1 MIIIFDFYLF
11 IYAFDHLQDYK
22 CDLRWQTAAVLAL
35 QETAEAYLV
44 ALFEDS
50 NLCAIHARRCSLQ
63 PKDLQLARRL
73 RGERA

>member
-1 MIIIFDFYLF
+1 L
-11 IYAFDHLQDYK
+11 AQDYK
-22 CDLRWQTAAVLAL
+22 NDLRFQAAAVLAL

-50 NLCAIHARRCSLQ
+50 NLCAIHARRTSVQ
-63 PKDLQLARRL
+63 PKDLQLARRI